1 MNVYTMT
8 VQVRVEAE
16 SEVEAEKYA
25 QDFQFA
31 LLNSKKVNQE
41 RIIQVLGSKVNYY
54 STKEEHKRSIDELRI
69 GVGND

>member
-31 LLNSKKVNQE
+31 LLQGKKVKQD
-41 RIIQVLGSKVNYY
+41 RIVQVLGSKVNYY
-54 STKEEHKRSIDELRI
+54 STKEEHERSLDELRI